1 MQNSTSISTR
11 ELFFKKLRNVTTQE
25 EHSLYTHRKQ
35 QTGYWTEVPG
45 SITREAVM

>member
-1 MQNSTSISTR
+1 MMKDGEEDS
-11 ELFFKKLRNVTTQE
+11 VTTQE

-45 SITREAVM
+45 RITREAVT